1 MKLDRKRLHKII
13 RTVWIGGGILF
24 FLWMVYSFQAQGV
37 ATAVLQSS
45 STVTVTETADTLQF
59 MPPNAQTTGLLFY
72 PGGLV
77 EPEAYAPLAHA
88 IAEQGYPVT
97 IIKLPMRTASF
108 GSQEA
113 EVMADTQALMLMN
126 NGVQNWFVAGHSR
139 GAAIAA
145 RFAHQ
150 YGDVLAGL
158 ILIGTSHPKEAAF
171 SLAEAAF
178 PVTKIYAT
186 NDGLASVGEVE
197 DNAVFL
203 PPHTH
208 WVEITGGN
216 HAQFGYYGSQLGDG
230 RADISREQQ
239 QALTVAA
246 ILEALGE

>member
-1 MKLDRKRLHKII
+1 
-13 RTVWIGGGILF
+13 
-24 FLWMVYSFQAQGV
+24 
-37 ATAVLQSS
+37 
-45 STVTVTETADTLQF
+45 
-59 MPPNAQTTGLLFY
+59 
-72 PGGLV
+72 
-77 EPEAYAPLAHA
+77 
-88 IAEQGYPVT
+88 
-97 IIKLPMRTASF
+97 MRTASF

-113 EVMADTQALMLMN
+113 DLMADTQALMLMN

-145 RFAHQ
+145 SFAHQ
-150 YGDVLAGL
+150 YGDALAGL
-158 ILIGTSHPKEAAF
+158 ILIGTSHPKDAAF
-171 SLAEAAF
+171 SLAEVTF